1 MDVLFGKKLVSI
13 VIGYL
18 VSGYHGVS
26 ESEMLD
32 LLSCNNEALLLSY
45 SRDMPCVLRFP
56 LVLWQQMYQRLGKIL
71 LAKVLDLTVCNG
83 SRNRAD
89 KIKFTVTSLLTIFC

>member
-56 LVLWQQMYQRLGKIL
+56 IVLWQQMYQCLGKIL
-71 LAKVLDLTVCNG
+71 LAKALDLPSV
-83 SRNRAD
+83 AD
-89 KIKFTVTSLLTIFC
+89 PETEQMQTIK